1 MNTIV
6 RIITMTTG
14 DTASST
20 DKYNRTRTK
29 SGVKRQI
36 KVIINN
42 GFLDENRLD
51 DAGKKERLQL
61 QKNLHIYKKRLEVAI
76 EKDKPKVI
84 ANNQKKI
91 DEIQAKLDE
100 PFIKSNKKEVL
111 SFTLSLV
118 NENTKITKSKNFQ
131 DIFDANVKKFMQDE
145 FGDLHTVSLATHY
158 DQNSPHAHAILQVP
172 HGESWKNFLKEKY
185 QVDDTREA
193 YSIINHKFHDVINQH
208 LPDNAKLDDLQPRDE
223 RLAYMSIGK
232 LKALTAKGVKVW
244 VGKQGIGQNEPEEE
258 ITAESTPKAE
268 KELKSHSQQDKTDG
282 LESRLSDEFSESTE
296 EYIQSLAKLSTEE
309 LWELHQA
316 TMNEDSEPLAAQ
328 SSTESTDSPETRLSD
343 SDKSTKSR
351 VRRNKG

>member
-1 MNTIV
+1 
-6 RIITMTTG
+6 MTTG
-14 DTASST
+14 DTASSS

-29 SGVKRQI
+29 SGVKKQI

-42 GFLDENRLD
+42 GFLDETRLD

-61 QKNLHIYKKRLEVAI
+61 QKNLHIYKKRLESAI

-100 PFIKSNKKEVL
+100 PFIKGNKKEVL

-131 DIFDANVKKFMQDE
+131 KVFDVNVKKFMQEE
-145 FGDLHTVSLATHY
+145 FGDLHTVSLVTHY

-193 YSIINHKFHDVINQH
+193 YSIINHKFHDVINQD
-208 LPDNAKLDDLQPRDE
+208 LPDDAKLNDLQPRDE
-223 RLAYMSIGK
+223 RLAYIPIGK
-232 LKALTAKGVKVW
+232 LKARTAKGEKVW
-244 VGKQGIGQNEPEEE
+244 VGRQGVQ
-258 ITAESTPKAE
+258 
-268 KELKSHSQQDKTDG
+268 
-282 LESRLSDEFSESTE
+282 TE
-296 EYIQSLAKLSTEE
+296 
-309 LWELHQA
+309 
-316 TMNEDSEPLAAQ
+316 SEPLAAHSKEMSYAERLDALPREVFWEFHDAQLEDTKLTLKAFLEKKTGKSSSETEKTLKSHSRQ
-328 SSTESTDSPETRLSD
+328 SQANKLETRQSVEEKVAG
-343 SDKSTKSR
+343 SSKSKPSKTRKNR
-351 VRRNKG
+351 